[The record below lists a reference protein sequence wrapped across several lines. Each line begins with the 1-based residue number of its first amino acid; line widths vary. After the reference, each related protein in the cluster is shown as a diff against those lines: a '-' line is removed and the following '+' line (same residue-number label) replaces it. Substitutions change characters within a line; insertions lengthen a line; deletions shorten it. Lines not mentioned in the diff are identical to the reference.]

1 MKEKKVNYTAIPDLI
16 RHIKV
21 MYYNNDPMLDSV
33 ENVNM
38 LYNALCDLNEIVGMD
53 EVKDSI
59 VKQIKFLLVNNV
71 SNTNKFENHMLHTI
85 VFGPPGVGKTT
96 IGSCLANIW
105 KSLGLVIKKKV
116 EEPATFFKKYIDH
129 KHKHKSN
136 STHKINT
143 ANITIDEHH
152 GTDIIDKHSNTDR
165 NDKHHSTGIIDKHH
179 DLKTPYHT
187 KEEFVDSA
195 SEYDINNITTTKH
208 IDKINVISDDIRN
221 SIIDLT
227 IKYNN
232 YKTTSIN
239 EFDDDVDSTRTYL
252 SDLTEFRQK
261 TRQLTLLIE
270 GIKSTSKPMSELKP
284 YLVREKINSPI
295 KIVSRPDLVGQYVG
309 HTCDKTY
316 NLLKKT
322 LEEGKVL
329 FIDEAYSIVLDDKD
343 SFGHEALNELN
354 RFMSEHPQLVVIF
367 AGYKGK
373 MEDTLFKYQPGFKRR
388 CTWIFEIGK
397 YTGEMLSVIFT
408 KQLKKDNWTY
418 SGSMSDLSKFFNDKI
433 KHFDAF
439 GGDTIRLALYCKLK
453 YSELKFEYDK
463 SDSLKDKTITFDIV
477 KKSYKEIYCK
487 NKEMFSEHPSIS
499 HMYI

>member
-16 RHIKV
+16 RHIKA
-21 MYYNNDPMLDSV
+21 MYYNNDPMLNSV

-59 VKQIKFLLVNNV
+59 VKQIKFLLVNNI
-71 SNTNKFENHMLHTI
+71 SNTNKFESHMLHTI

-105 KSLGLVIKKKV
+105 KSLGLVIKKKLTT
-116 EEPATFFKKYIDH
+116 EPATFFKKYIDH
-129 KHKHKSN
+129 KHKNRHKNNN
-136 STHKINT
+136 SYKINSIS
-143 ANITIDEHH
+143 A
-152 GTDIIDKHSNTDR
+152 
-165 NDKHHSTGIIDKHH
+165 IDKHH
-179 DLKTPYHT
+179 DIDNVDKHQNMDTLDKHNKTEAE
-187 KEEFVDSA
+187 EEFIEHVNECDS
-195 SEYDINNITTTKH
+195 YYITTHKY
-208 IDKINVISDDIRN
+208 IDKLSGMSDDIRT
-221 SIIDLT
+221 SIIDLI

-232 YKTTSIN
+232 CSATGIN
-239 EFDDDVDSTRTYL
+239 EFQDVFGTMMEYL

-261 TRQLTLLIE
+261 TRQLTLLNE
-270 GIKSTSKPMSELKP
+270 GIKNILKPIGELKP

-316 NLLKKT
+316 NLLKNT

-397 YTGEMLSVIFT
+397 YTGEMLSVIFI

-418 SGSMSDLSKFFNDKI
+418 DGNMSDLSKFFNDKI

-463 SDSLKDKTITFDIV
+463 SDLLKDKTITFNIV
-477 KKSYKEIYCK
+477 KKSYKDIYCK
-487 NKEMFSEHPSIS
+487 NKEMFSEHPSIT